1 MITQFPTSFGL
12 PSQTTFKRALRDETL
27 DDLENDDE
35 YINRASRFLQSLG
48 EKESDVD
55 DLYEYFRDA
64 DWNLAS
70 GANRAFNELPNFTD
84 QQKQD
89 YRYLKQRFDK
99 ADTGSMSQYLSAAR
113 DIGIDIVTDPMS
125 ILSAMFIPL
134 TGGASVATRAA
145 LGEATRMGLKQVGK
159 GFAQSKPLLAVAKK
173 EKIEPVQKG
182 AALVKTKLARK
193 QALQKYYKDQVKY
206 YGTLGATE
214 GSVWAGM
221 DEYLRQERDDVDG
234 IDLRYGMDYSDI
246 GLSAAMGGILGGAF
260 GAVPTKLGQKFSPE
274 VRNSLHK
281 FADETQLDESDLI
294 FKANRAKDIFIAN
307 TIGKPTTRLMTI
319 SKYSP
324 TLQKLLTTFRYDT
337 YKGIEDIDLEAVRKG
352 DEPITRSYKETA
364 DDYEGRYMVAYE
376 DAVRP
381 LLKGKK
387 LTKKDEQI
395 LTELMRSKEAQ
406 DIFEEQIVDADR
418 IKLVKELFPNASID
432 HIKTY
437 AAVRNLSNRV
447 LGDGQKVGIYR
458 QALKAGPNAWFP
470 RRWKWSVVDEDRDEL
485 AKIMVDSNAVVVDD
499 NIALELIDESNREN
513 LSNLISLENNIV
525 DLIDNTKNKNYEDII
540 QIARSYNID
549 IPKEGDSELAA
560 VTFGKQLTE
569 ARNAKR
575 ELINTIPSSRR
586 LTDEKY
592 KVANNVIDE
601 MLGKKDLLHQIDGDT
616 LGTILPSSFSPRNLF
631 MLDDKDIAKFID
643 DDFDLLMRDY
653 FSSSARLY
661 ARKQLFGA
669 NVDEFKERFIDDIR
683 DELKAAGGSLK
694 GKDAEELVK
703 IYEYATGLNQ
713 QGFNSNVANTLSDY
727 SKLSQ
732 QLAHLPLATLSSF
745 TEILIPLTR
754 VDADI
759 YAKGVGKAFKNA
771 STSFYD
777 NTKKLLQDDHNLGR
791 EEAHREMHR
800 VMLGLEQAIAQ
811 RIDSLAGEGVQ
822 SPLARKIQNV
832 FFKGNLLS
840 QWTRTVQ
847 LAAFTMG
854 KDMITRNLRTIK
866 NLEAKGIKNLTKGEK
881 RKLDDATLQLY
892 DLNVDIN
899 RGKTWIDR
907 GESKYHK
914 ISEDRFTG
922 MKKWDDFYENHIM
935 KGAARFANEVILD
948 PSKAAVTRPHAQQH
962 PVGTILFQ
970 FLGYPTAFTNTV
982 LKNYYTQIK
991 RNPVTGT
998 AKVGSVALLMTG
1010 VAAGLNAIRS
1020 NGESLEKEPNEII
1033 LDSVS
1038 RWGGLGFGEYI
1049 QNIRKNQE
1057 IGGGTLGSVAKGIS
1071 GPIVGDVV
1079 DSILYRKGP
1088 NEFLMTNMPGYSALD
1103 MASSGIKAVTG
1114 DETDIKGNLKS
1125 FAREQDYII
1134 DVGLG
1139 LRKPR
1144 EPINPYTKGNKFY
1157 RDARKEIYGYAEGG
1171 TVDEEIKGISK
1182 NPSTK
1187 IDKMTGVPYSEQAG
1201 DIIEDREEFVTGG
1214 FAKLAKETL
1223 SSILNLSS
1231 KEIDEDPRLNYT
1243 NKLFLNQKDIEEDPL
1258 DDFTGL
1264 TIEQGPEEQ
1273 LRIRNLVLDDSEFK
1287 DDYVHIRNPE
1297 ADERTLMPRVT
1308 PMEYKEDEIGSN
1320 LYNYKG
1326 TPYNEVTSNDV
1337 LLRASRSLDYEGD
1350 IPNAPFLLVY
1360 DDKFLNVFQNLET
1373 RKALNSIRKDYEKEL
1388 EQIKQIDNL
1397 DTKYPEF
1404 DSAYFAQK
1412 ILSKY
1417 NDKFSSILLNEGY
1430 DVIGYFPK
1438 SQTNL
1443 SKELTDIQGSYII
1456 DKILTAKGTEDKSK
1470 SVKDALGRYSPEE
1483 LQELL
1488 SSESMSRARRDKEIK
1503 DTYETIERVNPATNQ
1518 TFKQRIKLPEEIKAE
1533 YERDKDIPLE
1543 VFKREET
1550 GYEDLVGPTD
1560 PEIDDPVERMA
1571 EPVYKITDGIRRKRS
1586 YILLNPE
1593 AQLINLHKTAKP
1605 SQKEIDF
1612 VNARPT
1618 QEKIDFI
1625 NEGNVTNL
1633 PVKAITNIL
1642 DNEKT
1647 FHMVSTASSATDMG
1661 QIISYHPLTNK
1672 FLRDVRNSIDIGSD
1686 LPIEEFTAES
1696 FNVAEASISP
1706 SGMIRMDLEGP
1717 YGIINRIKTGRM
1729 KTKFKALLEEGKYSP
1744 EDADT
1749 SYFNIGNTGNPKED
1763 YKEVIDFI
1771 IFHERAHNRIKRKP
1785 NEDPYDYEKRINQ
1798 VAIAKL
1804 EQQATYENL
1813 VDLLNKQSKTEDV
1826 KYVRMDTFGGQEV
1839 PVLYDDVYNKEQ
1851 VVNQIKR
1858 GRNLDEEVLEPS
1870 KLWFHPLDNNIL
1882 NPLAR
1887 HWRLLNVNDKD
1898 ILNSLEPDVIRDHIK
1913 SLEKIKLH
1921 NHEAN
1926 KNRFVKDVY
1935 QRLGDEGQVEEEIE
1949 LGKGK
1954 LGLADVAEELD
1965 RNLKMEK
1972 RYDDLVPEKSAILY
1986 KRGRTWTRTPPP
1998 AMETGLTPQTNPQV
2012 IRAPSKKQAKVAV
2025 LKNTE
2030 GLNEEEINLISDAW
2044 LYKETGGA
2052 AGDYQPLKKYVENN
2066 LPFSQGLG
2074 TQAFIQDLINEFSAV
2089 PNVRGKLARA
2099 LRRKTKVK
2107 PIGNIPYKDFNQG
2120 SLVKVLRTK
2129 KINGGL
2135 LNRLK
2140 RKVV

>member
-1 MITQFPTSFGL
+1 MAVKL
-12 PSQTTFKRALRDETL
+12 PSTLASQEYNPSYSKSPLGGETL
-27 DDLENDDE
+27 DDLENDDN
-35 YINRASRFLQSLG
+35 YIDIASRFLQGIG

-70 GANRAFNELPNFTD
+70 GANRAFKELPNFSD
-84 QQKQD
+84 QQKKD

-206 YGTLGATE
+206 YGTLGAAE

-294 FKANRAKDIFIAN
+294 FKANRAKDIFISN
-307 TIGKPTTRLMTI
+307 TIGKPTTRLMTV

-337 YKGIEDIDLEAVRKG
+337 YKGIEDVDLESLRKG
-352 DEPITRSYKETA
+352 EEPITRSYKETA
-364 DDYEGRYMVAYE
+364 DDYEGSYMVAYE

-395 LTELMRSKEAQ
+395 LTELMRSKEA
-406 DIFEEQIVDADR
+406 EEALKKDRNGKFINSFDKQKQI
-418 IKLVKELFPNASID
+418 IKELFPNVSID
-432 HIKTY
+432 HINTY
-437 AAVRNLSNRV
+437 QAVRNLSNKV
-447 LGDGQKVGIYR
+447 LGDGHKVGIYR
-458 QALKAGPNAWFP
+458 QPLKAGPNAWFP
-470 RRWKWSVVDEDRDEL
+470 RRWRWSVVDEDRDEL

-499 NIALELIDESNREN
+499 NIALELIDESNKEN
-513 LSNLISLENNIV
+513 LSGLIGLENNIT
-525 DLIDNTKNKNYEDII
+525 DLIENAGKKNYEDII
-540 QIARSYNID
+540 EIARSYGINVPD
-549 IPKEGDSELAA
+549 ETMRRTVGDAEATL
-560 VTFGKQLTE
+560 VTFGRQLIDV
-569 ARNAKR
+569 RNTKR
-575 ELINTIPSSRR
+575 ELINSIPTSKR
-586 LTDEKY
+586 LSDEKY
-592 KVANNVIDE
+592 KAANNVIDE
-601 MLGKKDLLHQIDGDT
+601 MLAKKDLLHQIDGDT
-616 LGTILPSSFSPRNLF
+616 LGTMLPSSFSPRNLF
-631 MLDDKDIAKFID
+631 MLDDKEISKFID

-745 TEILIPLTR
+745 TEMLIPLTR

-832 FFKGNLLS
+832 FFKANLLS

-866 NLEAKGIKNLTKGEK
+866 NLETKGIKNLTKSEQ

-982 LKNYYTQIK
+982 LKNYYTQMK

-1125 FAREQDYII
+1125 
-1134 DVGLG
+1134 L
-1139 LRKPR
+1139 
-1144 EPINPYTKGNKFY
+1144 
-1157 RDARKEIYGYAEGG
+1157 ARKYC
-1171 TVDEEIKGISK
+1171 
-1182 NPSTK
+1182 
-1187 IDKMTGVPYSEQAG
+1187 
-1201 DIIEDREEFVTGG
+1201 
-1214 FAKLAKETL
+1214 
-1223 SSILNLSS
+1223 
-1231 KEIDEDPRLNYT
+1231 
-1243 NKLFLNQKDIEEDPL
+1243 
-1258 DDFTGL
+1258 
-1264 TIEQGPEEQ
+1264 
-1273 LRIRNLVLDDSEFK
+1273 
-1287 DDYVHIRNPE
+1287 
-1297 ADERTLMPRVT
+1297 
-1308 PMEYKEDEIGSN
+1308 
-1320 LYNYKG
+1320 
-1326 TPYNEVTSNDV
+1326 
-1337 LLRASRSLDYEGD
+1337 
-1350 IPNAPFLLVY
+1350 
-1360 DDKFLNVFQNLET
+1360 
-1373 RKALNSIRKDYEKEL
+1373 
-1388 EQIKQIDNL
+1388 
-1397 DTKYPEF
+1397 
-1404 DSAYFAQK
+1404 
-1412 ILSKY
+1412 
-1417 NDKFSSILLNEGY
+1417 
-1430 DVIGYFPK
+1430 
-1438 SQTNL
+1438 
-1443 SKELTDIQGSYII
+1443 
-1456 DKILTAKGTEDKSK
+1456 
-1470 SVKDALGRYSPEE
+1470 
-1483 LQELL
+1483 
-1488 SSESMSRARRDKEIK
+1488 
-1503 DTYETIERVNPATNQ
+1503 
-1518 TFKQRIKLPEEIKAE
+1518 
-1533 YERDKDIPLE
+1533 
-1543 VFKREET
+1543 
-1550 GYEDLVGPTD
+1550 
-1560 PEIDDPVERMA
+1560 
-1571 EPVYKITDGIRRKRS
+1571 
-1586 YILLNPE
+1586 
-1593 AQLINLHKTAKP
+1593 
-1605 SQKEIDF
+1605 
-1612 VNARPT
+1612 
-1618 QEKIDFI
+1618 
-1625 NEGNVTNL
+1625 
-1633 PVKAITNIL
+1633 
-1642 DNEKT
+1642 
-1647 FHMVSTASSATDMG
+1647 
-1661 QIISYHPLTNK
+1661 
-1672 FLRDVRNSIDIGSD
+1672 
-1686 LPIEEFTAES
+1686 
-1696 FNVAEASISP
+1696 
-1706 SGMIRMDLEGP
+1706 
-1717 YGIINRIKTGRM
+1717 
-1729 KTKFKALLEEGKYSP
+1729 
-1744 EDADT
+1744 
-1749 SYFNIGNTGNPKED
+1749 
-1763 YKEVIDFI
+1763 FI
-1771 IFHERAHNRIKRKP
+1771 IKH
-1785 NEDPYDYEKRINQ
+1785 
-1798 VAIAKL
+1798 
-1804 EQQATYENL
+1804 
-1813 VDLLNKQSKTEDV
+1813 
-1826 KYVRMDTFGGQEV
+1826 
-1839 PVLYDDVYNKEQ
+1839 
-1851 VVNQIKR
+1851 
-1858 GRNLDEEVLEPS
+1858 
-1870 KLWFHPLDNNIL
+1870 
-1882 NPLAR
+1882 
-1887 HWRLLNVNDKD
+1887 
-1898 ILNSLEPDVIRDHIK
+1898 
-1913 SLEKIKLH
+1913 
-1921 NHEAN
+1921 
-1926 KNRFVKDVY
+1926 
-1935 QRLGDEGQVEEEIE
+1935 
-1949 LGKGK
+1949 
-1954 LGLADVAEELD
+1954 
-1965 RNLKMEK
+1965 
-1972 RYDDLVPEKSAILY
+1972 
-1986 KRGRTWTRTPPP
+1986 
-1998 AMETGLTPQTNPQV
+1998 
-2012 IRAPSKKQAKVAV
+2012 
-2025 LKNTE
+2025 
-2030 GLNEEEINLISDAW
+2030 
-2044 LYKETGGA
+2044 
-2052 AGDYQPLKKYVENN
+2052 
-2066 LPFSQGLG
+2066 
-2074 TQAFIQDLINEFSAV
+2074 
-2089 PNVRGKLARA
+2089 
-2099 LRRKTKVK
+2099 
-2107 PIGNIPYKDFNQG
+2107 
-2120 SLVKVLRTK
+2120 
-2129 KINGGL
+2129 
-2135 LNRLK
+2135 
-2140 RKVV
+2140 